1 MKVRKTQ
8 SLKKRNR
15 KEKKRDQHG
24 MFLKFIDL
32 SNHRVR
38 CVSEKNI
45 HTQKRSL
52 LTKTEKKRRDEGGR
66 NVRSQAD
73 SPG

>member
-1 MKVRKTQ
+1 
-8 SLKKRNR
+8 
-15 KEKKRDQHG
+15 
-24 MFLKFIDL
+24 MFLKCIDL

-38 CVSEKNI
+38 CVSEKNT
-45 HTQKRSL
+45 HTKKRSL
-52 LTKTEKKRRDEGGR
+52 LTKTEKKRKDEGGR